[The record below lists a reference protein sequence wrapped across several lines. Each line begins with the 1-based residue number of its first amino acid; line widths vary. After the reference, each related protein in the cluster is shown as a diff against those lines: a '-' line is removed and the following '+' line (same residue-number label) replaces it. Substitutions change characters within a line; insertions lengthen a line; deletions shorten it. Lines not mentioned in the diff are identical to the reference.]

1 MADGV
6 RMFSSSKFNSF
17 FPIIIV
23 ALVFFLSSCS
33 ERSEYGKR
41 SDYEKFGAACTASG
55 DSTQPTVTSVSPTDN
70 STGNAVTT
78 SVALTFSEAMT
89 TSSLTTN
96 TSNTSCSGSFQL
108 SSDNFTT
115 CIKMSAAPAA
125 TNSDKTFTSTPAD
138 NLSSG
143 TTYKL
148 RTTNSAKDT
157 SCNTLASNYT
167 TNGFTTATL
176 GSGTIKGTVISQS
189 ASSALSGVSVSY
201 ALSGTTVATTTTDSS
216 GYFTQSSL
224 ATGTYTLSYSNS
236 GLRR

>member
-6 RMFSSSKFNSF
+6 RMFSSSKFNSC

-33 ERSEYGKR
+33 ERSEYGEK
-41 SDYEKFGAACTASG
+41 SDYEKFGAACAASG

-89 TSSLTTN
+89 TSSITTN

-115 CIKMSAAPAA
+115 CI
-125 TNSDKTFTSTPAD
+125 
-138 NLSSG
+138 
-143 TTYKL
+143 
-148 RTTNSAKDT
+148 
-157 SCNTLASNYT
+157 
-167 TNGFTTATL
+167 
-176 GSGTIKGTVISQS
+176 
-189 ASSALSGVSVSY
+189 
-201 ALSGTTVATTTTDSS
+201 
-216 GYFTQSSL
+216 
-224 ATGTYTLSYSNS
+224 
-236 GLRR
+236 